1 MRKAESGSIV
11 SFCRSS
17 RWTHIEIHF
26 SQVALYSC
34 LPPVET
40 RRHHS
45 KAHGVQQFYSSFTA
59 PGDSLLD
66 GLVSLCSPCASFSSN
81 TRRTKP
87 TSDGKPLKRVKVYV
101 HKSYPI
107 LNTLLYTPLS
117 LYPRIFSFSS
127 SRGVHFI
134 MSHIFREEPSW
145 QGEFSLSS
153 TACRFSFRLKWRLG
167 IILFFWK

>member
-1 MRKAESGSIV
+1 MRKAESGGIV

-26 SQVALYSC
+26 SQVAPYSC

-45 KAHGVQQFYSSFTA
+45 KAHGAQQFYSSFTA

-66 GLVSLCSPCASFSSN
+66 GLVFLCSPCASPSP
-81 TRRTKP
+81 P
-87 TSDGKPLKRVKVYV
+87 TLDGRNQRAAVNHWRESRYMYI
-101 HKSYPI
+101 SRIQSWI
-107 LNTLLYTPLS
+107 LCSTLLS
-117 LYPRIFSFSS
+117 LYILESS
-127 SRGVHFI
+127 V
-134 MSHIFREEPSW
+134 SHHLVVYILLCRLFREEPSW

-153 TACRFSFRLKWRLG
+153 TACRSSFRLKWRLE